1 MFKHLILYCYLINSI
16 RTRCYDPK
24 AGARKREAFGAA
36 GSQVKILTLATKRPT
51 IFSQETASQA
61 KKIAK
66 ESENSV
72 RLAQERVKDLE
83 RELSKVVSHRD
94 ELEERGDFANQE
106 SAKIKHMLLL
116 GNYVHVWKVN

>member
-1 MFKHLILYCYLINSI
+1 MPESDKSI
-16 RTRCYDPK
+16 
-24 AGARKREAFGAA
+24 
-36 GSQVKILTLATKRPT
+36 V
-51 IFSQETASQA
+51 FSQETASQA

-72 RLAQERVKDLE
+72 RLAQDRVKDLE

-94 ELEERGDFANQE
+94 ELEETGDFANQE

-116 GNYVHVWKVN
+116 GNYEHSCILSRNQLIGHFPCKG

>member
-1 MFKHLILYCYLINSI
+1 M
-16 RTRCYDPK
+16 
-24 AGARKREAFGAA
+24 
-36 GSQVKILTLATKRPT
+36 KILTLATKRPT

-94 ELEERGDFANQE
+94 ELEETGDFANQE

>member
-1 MFKHLILYCYLINSI
+1 VKSLTI
-16 RTRCYDPK
+16 
-24 AGARKREAFGAA
+24 ARKFE
-36 GSQVKILTLATKRPT
+36 S

-72 RLAQERVKDLE
+72 RLAQDRVKDLE

-94 ELEERGDFANQE
+94 ELEETGDFANQE

-116 GNYVHVWKVN
+116 GNEASIYVSCREIN